1 MPMKRTRYLIIHTVQ
16 TAIYML
22 LTMIMTII
30 KPQNETDKVFM
41 VFYGFLVV
49 ATLICIFILAV
60 SMLWSGSDDEE

>member
-1 MPMKRTRYLIIHTVQ
+1 MPMKRTKYIIIHSIQ

-49 ATLICIFILAV
+49 VTLICIFILAV
-60 SMLWSGSDDEE
+60 SMLWSGSDEE